1 MIKILHRQ
9 DYFDPGA
16 IWQCAYT
23 LNRFIVYTPTAFA
36 TPTYFKRERE
46 RVIQMWV
53 LNQIYNIMIVGFQVL
68 PISNRFIIAI

>member
-36 TPTYFKRERE
+36 TPIYFKRERE
-46 RVIQMWV
+46 RQTE
-53 LNQIYNIMIVGFQVL
+53 
-68 PISNRFIIAI
+68 RE